1 MNTTFDRL
9 KTLLQGFLY
18 KNKDT
23 QCMIQEIASKYT
35 NMKADTDNINIQAQ
49 LTARLTY
56 ANKGTH
62 NYGYKPDNT

>member
-1 MNTTFDRL
+1 MAVPNVSGTRHGQ
-9 KTLLQGFLY
+9 KT
-18 KNKDT
+18 
-23 QCMIQEIASKYT
+23 
-35 NMKADTDNINIQAQ
+35 DTDNINIQAQ